1 MGHLPDDKRA
11 TLTARLGGRI
21 GAIAVTERYECPA
34 DISLRHAPGL
44 EQLLAIFRDE
54 SFLGAA
60 DDAASEPQSMRLE
73 RHVLCD
79 GKGIGNAKQK
89 ALLAEDAKRGR
100 RIVKAI
106 FNRRA
111 VDDDV
116 LQPAAW

>member
-1 MGHLPDDKRA
+1 MGHLLDDKRA
-11 TLTARLGGRI
+11 TLTAWLGGRI
-21 GAIAVTERYECPA
+21 GTIAVTERYERPA
-34 DISLRHAPGL
+34 DIALRHAPRFK
-44 EQLLAIFRDE
+44 QFLAVFQDE
-54 SFLGAA
+54 CFLGTT
-60 DDAASEPQSMRLE
+60 DDAASKPQRVDPE

-89 ALLAEDAKRGR
+89 TLLAEDAKRGR

-116 LQPAAW
+116 LQPAVW

>member
-1 MGHLPDDKRA
+1 MGHLPDNKRA
-11 TLTARLGGRI
+11 TLTARPGGRI
-21 GAIAVTERYECPA
+21 GTVAVSERYECSA
-34 DISLRHAPGL
+34 DIALRHAPGF
-44 EQLLAIFRDE
+44 EQRLAFFRGERLL
-54 SFLGAA
+54 GTA

-73 RHVLCD
+73 RHVLRD

-89 ALLAEDAKRGR
+89 TLLAEDAKYGR

-116 LQPAAW
+116 LQPAAM